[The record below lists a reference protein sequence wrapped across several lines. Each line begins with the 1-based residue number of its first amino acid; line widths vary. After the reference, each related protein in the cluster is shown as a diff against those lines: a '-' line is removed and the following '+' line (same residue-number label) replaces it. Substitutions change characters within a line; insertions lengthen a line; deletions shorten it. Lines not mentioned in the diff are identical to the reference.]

1 MTVNLTTKRL
11 LLFDIPAIAIALFF
25 VVGCQSETY
34 KKAYEEAIEDGKDDA
49 AAKVYAKIYE
59 EEYARARRAG
69 MDNSL
74 IEANVRAYAIV
85 YVNAIAKGMDE
96 SAAKTYV
103 KKYMDAI
110 QAAAKIRQLEESNA
124 DQLAISRALVDSGEF
139 VAAYKILEG
148 LPDSLLLEHEMEN
161 VIELGLRQAITERDI
176 KSADA
181 LLVPFLMRTQDS
193 SYVQAVKA
201 LKTYS
206 NVTKQLNKMYRD
218 TASVAQEFRDLAS
231 SSRPMRGYIVQKMS
245 DYLYECRYLE
255 GGYNIG
261 SDLRWVPERPS
272 RRMFLL
278 QTVTTV
284 FSSKG
289 SFSLY
294 VIDGGTRS
302 VKMTSGFTEKV
313 QVLIEDTEAA
323 RRNRLREKKR
333 QLWREMNKE
342 IPILEKTKSE
352 SYEKLLRAT
361 QALELSLE

>member
-1 MTVNLTTKRL
+1 
-11 LLFDIPAIAIALFF
+11 
-25 VVGCQSETY
+25 
-34 KKAYEEAIEDGKDDA
+34 
-49 AAKVYAKIYE
+49 
-59 EEYARARRAG
+59 
-69 MDNSL
+69 
-74 IEANVRAYAIV
+74 
-85 YVNAIAKGMDE
+85 MDE
-96 SAAKTYV
+96 SAAKTYARE
-103 KKYMDAI
+103 YMDAI
-110 QAAAKIRQLEESNA
+110 QVAAKIRQLEESNA
-124 DQLAISRALVDSGEF
+124 DQLATSRALVDSGEF

-161 VIELGLRQAITERDI
+161 VIERGLRQAITDLDI

-206 NVTKQLNKMYRD
+206 NVTRQLNKMYRD

-231 SSRPMRGYIVQKMS
+231 SSHPMRGYIVQKMS

-261 SDLRWVPERPS
+261 SDLRWVPERLS

-294 VIDGGTRS
+294 VIDGDTRS
-302 VKMTSGFTEKV
+302 VKMTNGFTEEV
-313 QVLIEDTEAA
+313 QVLIEDTEAV
-323 RRNRLREKKR
+323 RRNRLREEKR

-342 IPILEKTKSE
+342 IPMLEKTKSE
-352 SYEKLLRAT
+352 SYEKLLKAA